1 MTMTMLMINFRLMD
15 GEIAGGADALLV
27 ALVGAVLEDI
37 DFWCAGHGSMSLDAT
52 GTLWARGHRDVFTS

>member
-1 MTMTMLMINFRLMD
+1 MTVTMLMINFRLMD

-37 DFWCAGHGSMSLDAT
+37 DFLVRWPWFYVLGCYGYFVGS
-52 GTLWARGHRDVFTS
+52 WA

>member
-1 MTMTMLMINFRLMD
+1 MLMINFRLMD

-37 DFWCAGHGSMSLDAT
+37 DFLVRWPWFYVLGCYGYFVGS
-52 GTLWARGHRDVFTS
+52 WA